1 MANRIVVICPKNA
14 FGSWIDEFNTC
25 FKGKKELKLFNI
37 HDEKIKSSTAKKK
50 ALKFDTGDCNLILIN
65 YESLKTYYEEARS
78 LIKPDTL
85 LVYDEVHK
93 LREDVVTAGNNSKE
107 VLANAP
113 AQEFGYF
120 VVPKVVE

>member
-1 MANRIVVICPKNA
+1 MKFNKENIMA
-14 FGSWIDEFNTC
+14 IDNETVKKIALLSKIRVDESKLEETKQEFN
-25 FKGKKELKLFNI
+25 KILAWVDELS
-37 HDEKIKSSTAKKK
+37 EV
-50 ALKFDTGDCNLILIN
+50 DTTDVEPLV
-65 YESLKTYYEEARS
+65 S
-78 LIKPDTL
+78 
-85 LVYDEVHK
+85 VYDEVHK